1 MEAQDKPY
9 PSWIF
14 YYLCFVTAVS
24 AAFAIIAYA
33 DASVLWGSWEA
44 INAPGSLDLDGPAGL
59 FSARNLGT
67 AALGAYA
74 LANRSRAMMEG
85 LLVFRVTVD
94 LLDGVH
100 AIIAG
105 NPPVIVIGFT
115 TAAIEIFMLIKL
127 RQHETQSP
135 RASVPA
141 A

>member
-1 MEAQDKPY
+1 MQAQDNTY

-44 INAPGSLDLDGPAGL
+44 IDAPGSLDLDGPAGL

-74 LANRSRAMMEG
+74 LANRSRSMMEA
-85 LLVFRVTVD
+85 LLVFRITVD

-100 AIIAG
+100 AVISG
-105 NPPVIVIGFT
+105 NPPVIAIGLVA
-115 TAAIEIFMLIKL
+115 AAIEILMLIKL
-127 RQHETQSP
+127 RQHETQSRREP
-135 RASVPA
+135 VPA
-141 A
+141 T

>member
-1 MEAQDKPY
+1 MPAQDNTY

-44 INAPGSLDLDGPAGL
+44 IDAPGSLDLDGPAGL

-74 LANRSRAMMEG
+74 LANRSRAMMEA

-100 AIIAG
+100 AVISG
-105 NPPVIVIGFT
+105 NPPVIAIGLVA
-115 TAAIEIFMLIKL
+115 AAIEILMLIKL
-127 RQHETQSP
+127 RQHETQSRREP
-135 RASVPA
+135 VPA
-141 A
+141 T